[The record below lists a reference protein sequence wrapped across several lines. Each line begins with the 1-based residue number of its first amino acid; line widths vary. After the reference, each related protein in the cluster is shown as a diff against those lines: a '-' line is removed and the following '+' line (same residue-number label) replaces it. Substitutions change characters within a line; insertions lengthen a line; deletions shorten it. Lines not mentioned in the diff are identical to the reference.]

1 MDLQDKVVVI
11 TGASSGLGRAAA
23 LQFAKQRSIV
33 VLAARRVQALEETAR
48 LCRQNGGRAVT
59 CQSDVSREDQ
69 VRALAAEALKQ
80 TGQLDV
86 WVNNAGITCFAPLDS
101 ERFDEHRQVLETNLF
116 GPIFAARAVVPIFR
130 RQGYGTM
137 INVGSVLSKI
147 GQPFVPS
154 YVISKFGLQGL
165 TETLRAALADM
176 PHVHIC
182 SLLPYAMDTEHF
194 ESGANEMGAGAHPL
208 SPLQSP
214 EKVALALVELAR
226 RGGRQRLVPRSAGL
240 GLALHFLAPRLTERV
255 LLDVLRRWHFG
266 EEPVAR
272 TSGNAFVPTREAGAV
287 HGERAVRVT
296 TPRLMLYAA
305 ARMLAIPV
313 ELTVQRLRAPV
324 PRPGLRLPG
333 EQHAKS

>member
-1 MDLQDKVVVI
+1 MRDLQGRVVVI

-23 LQFAKQRSIV
+23 LQFARQGSIL
-33 VLAARRVQALEETAR
+33 VLAARRLEALEETAR
-48 LCRQNGGRAVT
+48 QCRQNGGRAVT
-59 CQSDVSREDQ
+59 CRTDVSREEQ
-69 VRALAAEALKQ
+69 VKALTEAALKQ

-101 ERFDEHRQVLETNLF
+101 ERFEEHRQVLETNLF
-116 GPIFAARAVVPIFR
+116 GAIFAARAVVPVFR
-130 RQGYGTM
+130 RQGYGTL

-154 YVISKFGLQGL
+154 YVISKFALQGL
-165 TETLRAALADM
+165 TETLRTALADL

-214 EKVALALVELAR
+214 EKVAAAMVELAR
-226 RGGRQRLVPRSAGL
+226 RGGRQRLVPRSAAL
-240 GLALHFLAPRLTERV
+240 GLALHFLAPRITERV
-255 LLDVLRRWHFG
+255 LLDVLRKWHFG
-266 EEPVAR
+266 EEPVAQ
-272 TSGNAFVPTREAGAV
+272 TSGNTFAPLRETGAI

-296 TPRLMLYAA
+296 TSRLMLYAA
-305 ARMLAIPV
+305 GRLLAVPI
-313 ELTVQRLRAPV
+313 ELAAQRLRART
-324 PRPGLRLPG
+324 PRLELPSLG
-333 EQHAKS
+333 Q